1 MLAEMHNDAS
11 GIVFGMFSYSI
22 MQSTSL
28 IQWNT
33 EKNPDKVSTLNPAYF
48 TSHKLS
54 HQGISIL
61 WSGEWLMHFSI

>member
-33 EKNPDKVSTLNPAYF
+33 KKKTWQSVYFKPSLFHFTQAVASRNLNSLVGWMINAF
-48 TSHKLS
+48 
-54 HQGISIL
+54 
-61 WSGEWLMHFSI
+61 